1 MWLSSKGSLSLD
13 QQGYGNWMRASPF
26 NPKKTLVTTVTGVG
40 DGFGPK
46 ATRTHQSQSV
56 ETPATG
62 HGGKVNANSEKG
74 INTGC
79 TTGGEELQKST
90 RPELNALN
98 VESNSIQKL
107 PTDHDMQLSGEDSD
121 INSMHVGHNVSGDIT
136 QSLKS
141 PIHVELNGVISGD
154 ISQSVPSQTELKDN
168 NTGLINANQDLAFS
182 DTNVPRRWKRIER
195 VTHAR
200 NCCPNSQE
208 NTKNK
213 RNRDEEDMDQPK
225 LPSKKLQV
233 SMAESQQIT
242 MVEAARQPHQDQ

>member
-1 MWLSSKGSLSLD
+1 MASSKGSLSLD
-13 QQGYGNWMRASPF
+13 QQGYGNWMRASLF

-46 ATRTHQSQSV
+46 ATRTHQPQSD

-62 HGGKVNANSEKG
+62 HGGIVNANSEQV

-79 TTGGEELQKST
+79 TTGGEELQQST

-98 VESNSIQKL
+98 EESNSIQKP
-107 PTDHDMQLSGEDSD
+107 PTDHDMQLSGDDSD
-121 INSMHVGHNVSGDIT
+121 INSIQVGDNVSGDIT
-136 QSLKS
+136 QYLRS
-141 PIHVELNGVISGD
+141 PIHAELNGVISGD
-154 ISQSVPSQTELKDN
+154 INQSVPSQTELKDKIS
-168 NTGLINANQDLAFS
+168 GLINADQNLAFS
-182 DTNVPRRWKRIER
+182 DPNVLRRLKRLER

-213 RNRDEEDMDQPK
+213 RNREEEDMDQPK

-242 MVEAARQPHQDQ
+242 MVEATRQPHQDQ